1 MCMSWVKVQLTDTAV
16 RMINFAN
23 LKHIEINGS
32 NSAYSDLVY
41 MDNSVVTI
49 DCEFKILQA
58 ILLPILVKEDLAGN
72 PL

>member
-1 MCMSWVKVQLTDTAV
+1 MCMSWVKVQMMDSKV

-23 LKHIEINGS
+23 LKHIEINVS

-49 DCEFKILQA
+49 DCEFSILQA
-58 ILLPILVKEDLAGN
+58 TLLPILVKEDLAGN